1 MSDDAYLA
9 LLHGR
14 RVRRLRTLGV
24 SIALAVVAFAAF
36 CWSIAVGDFP
46 IPVLDVPGVLL
57 GQGSPKD
64 DFIVNELRL
73 PRAVVA
79 LLVGAAFGISGAI
92 FQALTRNPLASPDI
106 IGITAGA
113 SATAVFGFI
122 VLDLGGTS
130 IALAAVLGGLTTSM
144 LIYALAWRR
153 GMSAY
158 RLVLVGIGI
167 AAMAMAL
174 TSYLLSRAE
183 LYEAREANLWL
194 TGSLNGRGWEQAGPL
209 LVAMAVLIPIAIALI
224 PKLRT
229 LQLSEDTARGLGV
242 RVNLSR
248 SGLILV
254 AAALAS
260 VATATAGPVAFVAFV
275 AGPIAR
281 RLVNGPLAVLPAAL
295 VGAALVLASD
305 VVGRRLFEPTEIPV
319 GIITALVGAP
329 YLILLLARANRVGRG
344 G

>member
-9 LLHGR
+9 LVHGR
-14 RVRRLRTLGV
+14 RVRRLRTTVV
-24 SIALAVVAFAAF
+24 SITLAVIAFAAF
-36 CWSIAVGDFP
+36 CWSIAVGDFS

-92 FQALTRNPLASPDI
+92 FQALTRNPLASPDSS
-106 IGITAGA
+106 GITAGA

-130 IALAAVLGGLTTSM
+130 ISFAAVLGGLTTSV

-167 AAMAMAL
+167 AAMALAV

-194 TGSLNGRGWEQAGPL
+194 TGSLNGRGWEQAVPL
-209 LVAMAVLIPIAIALI
+209 LVAMAVLIPIAVVLV

-260 VATATAGPVAFVAFV
+260 VATAAAGPVAFVAFV

-281 RLVNGPLAVLPAAL
+281 RLVNGPLAILPAAM

-329 YLILLLARANRVGRG
+329 YLIWLLARANRVGRG

>member
-1 MSDDAYLA
+1 MTDAVHPA
-9 LLHGR
+9 LRQGR
-14 RVRRLRTLGV
+14 RARRLRTLGV
-24 SIALAVVAFAAF
+24 STVLAVIAFAAF

-57 GQGSPKD
+57 GHGSPKD

-73 PRAVVA
+73 PRAVTA
-79 LLVGAAFGISGAI
+79 LLVGAAFGIAGAI

-106 IGITAGA
+106 IGISSGA
-113 SATAVFGFI
+113 AVVAVFVI
-122 VLDLGGTS
+122 VAFDAGGTTV
-130 IALAAVLGGLTTSM
+130 AFAAVLGGLSSSV
-144 LIYALAWRR
+144 LIYVLAWKR

-158 RLVLVGIGI
+158 RLVLVGIAVGAV
-167 AAMAMAL
+167 AAAI

-183 LYEAREANLWL
+183 FYSAREANLWL
-194 TGSLNGRGWEQAGPL
+194 TGSLNGRGWEQARPL
-209 LVAMAVLIPIAIALI
+209 LIAMAVLVPCALALV
-224 PKLRT
+224 PRLRT
-229 LQLSEDTARGLGV
+229 LQLTDDTARGLGV
-242 RVNLSR
+242 RVDLVR

-260 VATATAGPVAFVAFV
+260 VATAAAGPVAFVAFV

-281 RLVNGPLAVLPAAL
+281 RLVNGPLAIVPAGL

-305 VVGRRLFEPTEIPV
+305 VIGRRLFEPTELPV
-319 GIITALVGAP
+319 GIITALIGAP
-329 YLILLLARANRVGRG
+329 YLLWLLARANRIGRG